1 VLVPLSKIDVEL
13 NPRIEELIFLMHVS
27 PDKALRDAS
36 TEAEKEIEAFFVT
49 SGMRVDVFKR
59 VQALSQ
65 KGSVKQKEDKRF
77 LDKTLKSYQRNGLN
91 LKQEIRDQIEAKQ
104 KRMAV
109 LSTDYST
116 HLNEENRK
124 LEFTE
129 EELAGT
135 PADFRSNLKKND
147 KNNKYLVTLSYPD
160 YFPIMKLCTV
170 SATR

>member
-1 VLVPLSKIDVEL
+1 
-13 NPRIEELIFLMHVS
+13 
-27 PDKALRDAS
+27 
-36 TEAEKEIEAFFVT
+36 
-49 SGMRVDVFKR
+49 
-59 VQALSQ
+59 
-65 KGSVKQKEDKRF
+65 
-77 LDKTLKSYQRNGLN
+77 
-91 LKQEIRDQIEAKQ
+91 
-104 KRMAV
+104 MAV